1 MTFTIPAVAIAH
13 MYFITQNI
21 KGTYQKILF
30 KNCSNK

>member
-21 KGTYQKILF
+21 KGTYQ
-30 KNCSNK
+30 